1 MTTQQVLDIG
11 SSALIITAKIAGPF
25 LLVVLAV
32 GVVIGILQS
41 VTQLQEQTLTFVP
54 KLIGA
59 AIVIAVSGSWML
71 QSMVNFGQE
80 LMSAIPQLLNG

>member
-11 SSALIITAKIAGPF
+11 SSALVVAAKVAGPF
-25 LLVVLAV
+25 LLVVLGV
-32 GVVIGILQS
+32 GLVIGILQS

>member
-11 SSALIITAKIAGPF
+11 TSALIISAKIAGPF
-25 LLVVLAV
+25 LLVVLGV
-32 GVVIGILQS
+32 GVVIGVLQS

-59 AIVIAVSGSWML
+59 AIVIAVSGNWML

>member
-1 MTTQQVLDIG
+1 MTTQQALDIG
-11 SSALIITAKIAGPF
+11 TSALIITAKIAGPF

>member
-1 MTTQQVLDIG
+1 MTTQQALDIG
-11 SSALIITAKIAGPF
+11 TSALIITAKIAGPF

-54 KLIGA
+54 TLIGA

>member
-11 SSALIITAKIAGPF
+11 TSALLISAKVAGPF
-25 LLVVLAV
+25 LLVVLGV
-32 GVVIGILQS
+32 GVVIGVLQS

-59 AIVIAVSGSWML
+59 AIVIAVSGNWML

-80 LMSAIPQLLNG
+80 LMAGIPQLLNG